1 MPGFSGDKRGG
12 EGAAARLSGLER
24 RQTVNKT
31 KQFSSTKAERGAI
44 YHQALRA
51 RRGGGEGGGAARK
64 LMFVVDA
71 TASICTQMEVKKKKG
86 KKKKKKDRFLR
97 LVTVTTAW
105 QITASWDRQES
116 GISPNSGQEPEIRW
130 EPGHRPHVSSS
141 GEFRIPI
148 QQIKRTGGF
157 NNLRGEHVSWFYPEH
172 RRPFTAQIFV
182 FFLHFPPF
190 SVS

>member
-51 RRGGGEGGGAARK
+51 GRGGGEGGGGAARK

-71 TASICTQMEVKKKKG
+71 TASICTQMEVKKKTG
-86 KKKKKKDRFLR
+86 KKR
-97 LVTVTTAW
+97 
-105 QITASWDRQES
+105 QISAAGYRDDCLADHSFPGQAGKR
-116 GISPNSGQEPEIRW
+116 NLGQEPEIRW
-130 EPGHRPHVSSS
+130 EPGRRSHVSSS

-148 QQIKRTGGF
+148 QQIKKKQKLTGGF
-157 NNLRGEHVSWFYPEH
+157 SNLRGEHVSWFYPEH
-172 RRPFTAQIFV
+172 RCSSTAQIFV
-182 FFLHFPPF
+182 FFLHFPPSF

>member
-51 RRGGGEGGGAARK
+51 GRGGGRGAGGEAARK

-71 TASICTQMEVKKKKG
+71 TASICTQMEVKKKEG
-86 KKKKKKDRFLR
+86 KKRQISAAGYRDDCLAVLSFL
-97 LVTVTTAW
+97 
-105 QITASWDRQES
+105 
-116 GISPNSGQEPEIRW
+116 GQA
-130 EPGHRPHVSSS
+130 GK
-141 GEFRIPI
+141 
-148 QQIKRTGGF
+148 Q
-157 NNLRGEHVSWFYPEH
+157 N
-172 RRPFTAQIFV
+172 FT
-182 FFLHFPPF
+182 
-190 SVS
+190 

>member
-51 RRGGGEGGGAARK
+51 GRGGGGGGAARK

-86 KKKKKKDRFLR
+86 KKADFC
-97 LVTVTTAW
+97 
-105 QITASWDRQES
+105 SWL
-116 GISPNSGQEPEIRW
+116 P
-130 EPGHRPHVSSS
+130 
-141 GEFRIPI
+141 
-148 QQIKRTGGF
+148 
-157 NNLRGEHVSWFYPEH
+157 
-172 RRPFTAQIFV
+172 
-182 FFLHFPPF
+182 
-190 SVS
+190 